1 MKYTILGKE
10 NFQSTDW
17 SWLYKGLVGVKFQ
30 QHGLETATRWKGY
43 KRFKDG
49 LNINRDFAYSSK
61 SEGPYLKFRPD
72 QTFPNRHPTLRKKV
86 VLMAH
91 HSTSIYWRNQPCC
104 FLIIP
109 GKPHAYKTQPFK
121 NYATTR
127 IFLTSASS
135 SACAVEVCRSAN
147 VVSGEYW
154 VENASERQ
162 VRLLLSLVAM
172 TLVLNATT

>member
-1 MKYTILGKE
+1 MTGTLPTPQNQIKDRIWNSDPGDKYPT
-10 NFQSTDW
+10 
-17 SWLYKGLVGVKFQ
+17 
-30 QHGLETATRWKGY
+30 
-43 KRFKDG
+43 KRASVQC
-49 LNINRDFAYSSK
+49 R
-61 SEGPYLKFRPD
+61 
-72 QTFPNRHPTLRKKV
+72 TFLNRHPTLRKKV

-91 HSTSIYWRNQPCC
+91 HSTSIYWRNQPSY

-109 GKPHAYKTQPFK
+109 GKPHADKTQPFK

-172 TLVLNATT
+172 TLVLNVTT